1 MGYLPEPR
9 RFGGGSVTDELIA
22 LTARAG
28 QADDLAS
35 PAALHALRAVIERC
49 LEQGDEARL
58 RAALALA
65 PDAVSYRML
74 WEAIARSIDTPALAA
89 GAVVARPFA
98 LPVVLLAASS
108 KAARI
113 AGQLTD
119 VAAMQALFERSNALG
134 PTRNFGLSNALCS
147 LDALEALSPLAVF
160 RSVRSL
166 AADAIGDALPPDDL
180 HVKAGQ
186 EQTFLRFLVG
196 AGVSPVDAPGFAETA
211 ANIGAWGRECAKM
224 LADQLAAPGVQLLAL
239 PRPPK
244 NMLMAPHSG
253 RCAQLE
259 AAFNLFASNAVRRLR
274 MAVGDPS
281 IILSAHENA
290 EIRVTLSS
298 PFAPDMVEGFCW
310 PLHPLD
316 DLGAIESM
324 VRDLFADIRLN
335 DLRVAPKVLPAER
348 ASGVALY
355 PRCDEWDK
363 LCASATSH

>member
-22 LTARAG
+22 LTARAR
-28 QADDLAS
+28 QADDLAR
-35 PAALHALRAVIERC
+35 PAALHALRAAVEQC
-49 LEQGDEARL
+49 LEQDDEVRL
-58 RAALALA
+58 KAVLASV
-65 PDAVSYRML
+65 PDAGSYRML
-74 WEAIARSIDTPALAA
+74 WEAIARSIDTPSLAT
-89 GAVVARPFA
+89 GAVVARSFA
-98 LPVVLLAASS
+98 LPVVFVAASS
-108 KAARI
+108 KAARVS
-113 AGQLTD
+113 GQLAD

-147 LDALEALSPLAVF
+147 LDSLQGLSPLAVF

-166 AADAIGDALPPDDL
+166 AADAIGAALPPEDL
-180 HVKAGQ
+180 LVKAGQ
-186 EQTFLRFLVG
+186 EQTYLRFLVG

-211 ANIGAWGRECAKM
+211 ANIGTWGRECAKT

-244 NMLMAPHSG
+244 DLLMAPHSG

-281 IILSAHENA
+281 IIVSAHENA
-290 EIRVTLSS
+290 QIRVTLSS
-298 PFAPDMVEGFCW
+298 PFAPDMVEGFSW

-316 DLGAIESM
+316 ELNAIEGM
-324 VRDLFADIRLN
+324 VRDLFADTRLN
-335 DLRVAPKVLPAER
+335 DVRVAPKLLPADR
-348 ASGVALY
+348 AAGVALY

-363 LCASATSH
+363 LCISTTSH